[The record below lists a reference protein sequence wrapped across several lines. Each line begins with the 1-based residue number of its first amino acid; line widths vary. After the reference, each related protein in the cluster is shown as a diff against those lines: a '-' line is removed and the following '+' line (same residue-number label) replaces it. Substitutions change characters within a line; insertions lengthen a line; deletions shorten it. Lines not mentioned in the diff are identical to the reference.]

1 MRPSAHAVHDPRIK
15 ERHLKAAIHDYY
27 FARSLRLVKPGG
39 IITFIT
45 SRYTLDKVNP
55 RVRRHIAEHAELLAV
70 ARLPENA
77 FRKNAGTEV
86 VTDVLILRRKAS
98 PSGVDNKLAWI
109 ETDALANAE
118 EYRVPVN
125 RLYIERPELM
135 LGVPGCSRGMYGD
148 HEFTLKP
155 DGRDLAAALRDS
167 LISQLPFQA
176 ITATMVNQ
184 STSAPLP
191 AEDAQEKE
199 KADAVDLDRLSGISR
214 QRASLLL
221 DIYSAA
227 KQVIKLQLLDA
238 EDEKLIEAQ
247 RELNSLYLRFTAR
260 YGPVNAKQNLRDL
273 DGRSPLVPFLRA
285 LEEPAGKGSWKRA
298 AIFHSRTIRPRK
310 DFAQISSPKDALFFC
325 LNECGRVDLDRIAVM
340 TGQTKEEAVGA
351 LRGLIFETTSGDWAT
366 ADEYLSGNVV
376 EKLKEAQAAAALNP
390 RFQENVEALTAV
402 QPTPLG
408 TEEIAARLGSG
419 WIPPSVVRQFI
430 REIVPQFDGQVKYVE
445 SLGVWKIEGSNYWA
459 RYSIEATQTWGTAR
473 MNAIDLLDDGLNLR
487 TPMIYDEIDE
497 PAGTRRVLNDTET
510 VAAQAKLA
518 EIKMKF
524 VEWLWS
530 SEARARELCAIYN
543 ERYNCLRE
551 RRYDGSHLQLPGMN
565 SSITL
570 RPHQLDGIARILQSK
585 ATLLGHCVGAGKT
598 FLMVAAAMELKRLGL
613 CHKTMAVVPNH
624 LPAQWEAE
632 ARRLYADINVLA
644 PSKEDLSASQR
655 GELLSRIST
664 GSWDL
669 IIVPHTAFKMLPVAP
684 DTIARYIQREIDV
697 LREYLESI
705 PKDERGDNRKTIKE
719 IERAI
724 KKLEV
729 KLKDCESAILR
740 DSKHT
745 ITWEELGVDGL
756 FVDECFPYEA
766 RILTDQG
773 ELQIGEIV
781 EKRLKVKAL
790 SCDTA
795 TGTMEWKPVIGWSAK
810 RLGKR
815 LVRVNHEGGSFI
827 CTEDHKIWTVEAGYV
842 KAIELKSDQ
851 TLRTVRRGTV
861 SGAGEEEQGVLQSQV
876 RGASTVR
883 HSLYHHC
890 LSGMPEGICPATT
903 KRNEKILLT
912 ELRSESVTEA
922 GGNEG
927 LRVVWSSVHK
937 ESLEQQGQ
945 GSAVLRLRVCGEVAT
960 QQARG
965 EGAIQETYGSVLRT
979 AQRLQIAGSIG
990 ADEEEQPDER
1000 SRRGRKDA
1008 PKAGR
1013 SYLFVQGRQSDSDH
1027 TPGFARRKTRPAGGV
1042 CDLDGTR
1049 ERSISVA
1056 APCLQSGYCGPVE
1069 NAGHRGRR
1077 QFTQAEE
1084 MEVFGPAQGIRLE
1097 CSRVVGVEVLEQ
1109 GSAGGLGGSGGEN
1122 RIVYDL
1128 EVADN
1133 HNFFAEGVLVS
1144 NCHLYKN
1151 LYCPT
1156 KMRNV
1161 AGLPTADSQRA
1172 FDAFIKVRSLLD
1184 GGGRV
1189 VFATATPVS
1198 NTLAEVYVMMKFL
1211 QLDTLEEM
1219 GIAHFDA
1226 WTQLFAETS
1235 QGLEMKPDCSGFRV
1249 NTRFCKFTN
1258 LPELAALWRQA
1269 LDVKNADQ
1277 LNLPR
1282 PRIAGGAPQVITIPA
1297 SPELKRFVK
1306 NLAAR
1311 VEAIKSRRVSP
1322 EADNMLKITTE
1333 GRKAAL
1339 DIRLVMPDAPRPAY
1353 SKIEAVADKIAEFYK
1368 QSQHLRGAQAIF
1380 SDLGVPVRRR

>member
-1 MRPSAHAVHDPRIK
+1 MTAFADFRFAPGEDLADLGGPASRFNHNVAAIKLLKTLEAESCTPGDLTPEEQQTLVRYSGWGDSEVLDRLFPDGAYRQAPIHPSLVGTLTEEEREQVTSSALNAHYTAIPIIRAIYDALDHLGIGALPALRVLEPAAGIGHFFGAMPEEIAVKAERVAVELDSITARILTFLYPNAKVFQQGFEETALPNDYFDLAISNAPFGNYAVHDPRIK

-39 IITFIT
+39 IVAFIT
-45 SRYTLDKVNP
+45 SRYTLDKVNS
-55 RVRRHIAEHAELLAV
+55 RVRRHIAEHAELLAA

-77 FRKNAGTEV
+77 FLKNAGTEV
-86 VTDVLILRRKAS
+86 VTDVLILRRKAT
-98 PSGVDNKLAWI
+98 PSDARDRLAWI
-109 ETDALANAE
+109 ETDALPNVE

-125 RLYIERPELM
+125 RLYIECPELM

-148 HEFTLKP
+148 HEFSLKP

-167 LISQLPFQA
+167 LISQLPSQA
-176 ITATMVNQ
+176 IVATAANQ

-191 AEDAQEKE
+191 VEDAREKE
-199 KADAVDLDRLSGISR
+199 EAGAVDLDRLSGVSR

-221 DIYSAA
+221 DLYSAA

-238 EDEKLIEAQ
+238 EDEKLAEAQ

-260 YGPVNAKQNLRDL
+260 YGPINAKQNLKDL
-273 DGRSPLVPFLRA
+273 DRRSPLVPFLRA

-325 LNECGRVDLDRIAVM
+325 LNETGRVDLDRIAAM
-340 TGQTKEEAVGA
+340 TGQTKEEAAGA
-351 LRGLIFETTSGDWAT
+351 LRGLIFETPSGGWVT
-366 ADEYLSGNVV
+366 ADEYLSGNVAL
-376 EKLKEAQAAAALNP
+376 KLKEAQAAAALNP

-402 QPTPLG
+402 QPAQLG

-419 WIPPSVVRQFI
+419 WIPPSIVRQFI
-430 REIVPQFDGQVKYVE
+430 REIIPQFDGHVKYVE
-445 SLGVWKIEGSNYWA
+445 SLGIWKIEGSNYWA

-497 PAGTRRVLNDTET
+497 PAGTRRILNDTET

-530 SEARARELCAIYN
+530 NESRARQLCAIYN

-551 RRYDGSHLQLPGMN
+551 RRYDGSHLQLPGMS

-632 ARRLYADINVLA
+632 ARRLYLDINVLA
-644 PSKEDLSASQR
+644 PSKEELSASQR

-664 GSWDL
+664 GDWDL

-705 PKDERGDNRKTIKE
+705 PKDERSDHRKTIKE

-745 ITWEELGVDGL
+745 ITWEELGVDCL
-756 FVDECFPYEA
+756 FVDE
-766 RILTDQG
+766 
-773 ELQIGEIV
+773 
-781 EKRLKVKAL
+781 
-790 SCDTA
+790 
-795 TGTMEWKPVIGWSAK
+795 
-810 RLGKR
+810 
-815 LVRVNHEGGSFI
+815 
-827 CTEDHKIWTVEAGYV
+827 
-842 KAIELKSDQ
+842 
-851 TLRTVRRGTV
+851 
-861 SGAGEEEQGVLQSQV
+861 
-876 RGASTVR
+876 
-883 HSLYHHC
+883 
-890 LSGMPEGICPATT
+890 
-903 KRNEKILLT
+903 
-912 ELRSESVTEA
+912 
-922 GGNEG
+922 
-927 LRVVWSSVHK
+927 
-937 ESLEQQGQ
+937 
-945 GSAVLRLRVCGEVAT
+945 
-960 QQARG
+960 
-965 EGAIQETYGSVLRT
+965 
-979 AQRLQIAGSIG
+979 
-990 ADEEEQPDER
+990 
-1000 SRRGRKDA
+1000 
-1008 PKAGR
+1008 
-1013 SYLFVQGRQSDSDH
+1013 
-1027 TPGFARRKTRPAGGV
+1027 
-1042 CDLDGTR
+1042 
-1049 ERSISVA
+1049 
-1056 APCLQSGYCGPVE
+1056 
-1069 NAGHRGRR
+1069 
-1077 QFTQAEE
+1077 
-1084 MEVFGPAQGIRLE
+1084 
-1097 CSRVVGVEVLEQ
+1097 
-1109 GSAGGLGGSGGEN
+1109 
-1122 RIVYDL
+1122 
-1128 EVADN
+1128 
-1133 HNFFAEGVLVS
+1133 
-1144 NCHLYKN
+1144 CHLYKN

-1258 LPELAALWRQA
+1258 LPELARLWRQV

-1297 SPELKRFVK
+1297 TPELKRFVK

-1339 DIRLVMPDAPRPAY
+1339 DIRLVMPGAPRPAY

-1368 QSQHLRGAQAIF
+1368 QSQHLRGAQAVF

>member
-1 MRPSAHAVHDPRIK
+1 MTAFADFRFAPGEDLADLGGPASRFNHNVAAIKLLKSIEAESRAPGRLTPAEQQTLVRYSGWGDSEVLDRLFPDGAYRQAPIHPSLAGILTEEEREQITSSALNAHYTAIPIIRAIYDALDHLGIGALPALRVLEPAAGIGHFFGAMPEPFAVKAERVAIELDSITARILTFLYPNAKVFQQGFEETALPNDYFDLAISNAPFGNYAVHDPRIK

-39 IITFIT
+39 IIAFIT

-55 RVRRHIAEHAELLAV
+55 RVRRHIAEHAELLAA
-70 ARLPENA
+70 ARLPEIA

-86 VTDVLILRRKAS
+86 VTDVVILRRRAT
-98 PSGVDNKLAWI
+98 PGGVDEKLAWI
-109 ETDALANAE
+109 ETDALPNAE
-118 EYRVPVN
+118 DYRVPVN

-167 LISQLPFQA
+167 LISQLPSQA
-176 ITATMVNQ
+176 ITATAANQ
-184 STSAPLP
+184 STLASLSAPSSV
-191 AEDAQEKE
+191 EDAQEKE
-199 KADAVDLDRLSGISR
+199 KAGAVDLDRLCGISR

-221 DIYSAA
+221 DLYSAA

-238 EDEKLIEAQ
+238 EDEKLAEAQ

-260 YGPVNAKQNLRDL
+260 YGPINAKQNLKDL
-273 DGRSPLVPFLRA
+273 DRRSPLVPFLRA
-285 LEEPAGKGSWKRA
+285 LEELVGKGSWKRA

-325 LNECGRVDLDRIAVM
+325 LNETGRVDLDRIAAM
-340 TGQTKEEAVGA
+340 TGQTKEEAAGA
-351 LRGLIFETTSGDWAT
+351 LRGLIFETTSGGWAT

-402 QPTPLG
+402 QPVSLG

-419 WIPPSVVRQFI
+419 WIPPSVVRSFI
-430 REIVPQFDGQVKYVE
+430 REIIPQFDGQVKYVE
-445 SLGVWKIEGSNYWA
+445 SLGTWKIEGSNYWA

-487 TPMIYDEIDE
+487 TPMIFDEIDE

-530 SEARARELCAIYN
+530 SESRARELCAIYN

-624 LPAQWEAE
+624 LPVQWEAE
-632 ARRLYADINVLA
+632 ARRLYPDINVLA
-644 PSKEDLSASQR
+644 PSKEELSASQR

-664 GSWDL
+664 GDWDL

-729 KLKDCESAILR
+729 KLKDSESAILR

-745 ITWEELGVDGL
+745 VTWEELGVDSL
-756 FVDECFPYEA
+756 FVDEA
-766 RILTDQG
+766 
-773 ELQIGEIV
+773 
-781 EKRLKVKAL
+781 
-790 SCDTA
+790 
-795 TGTMEWKPVIGWSAK
+795 
-810 RLGKR
+810 
-815 LVRVNHEGGSFI
+815 
-827 CTEDHKIWTVEAGYV
+827 
-842 KAIELKSDQ
+842 
-851 TLRTVRRGTV
+851 
-861 SGAGEEEQGVLQSQV
+861 
-876 RGASTVR
+876 
-883 HSLYHHC
+883 
-890 LSGMPEGICPATT
+890 
-903 KRNEKILLT
+903 
-912 ELRSESVTEA
+912 
-922 GGNEG
+922 
-927 LRVVWSSVHK
+927 
-937 ESLEQQGQ
+937 
-945 GSAVLRLRVCGEVAT
+945 
-960 QQARG
+960 
-965 EGAIQETYGSVLRT
+965 
-979 AQRLQIAGSIG
+979 
-990 ADEEEQPDER
+990 
-1000 SRRGRKDA
+1000 
-1008 PKAGR
+1008 
-1013 SYLFVQGRQSDSDH
+1013 
-1027 TPGFARRKTRPAGGV
+1027 
-1042 CDLDGTR
+1042 
-1049 ERSISVA
+1049 
-1056 APCLQSGYCGPVE
+1056 
-1069 NAGHRGRR
+1069 
-1077 QFTQAEE
+1077 
-1084 MEVFGPAQGIRLE
+1084 
-1097 CSRVVGVEVLEQ
+1097 
-1109 GSAGGLGGSGGEN
+1109 
-1122 RIVYDL
+1122 
-1128 EVADN
+1128 
-1133 HNFFAEGVLVS
+1133 
-1144 NCHLYKN
+1144 HLYKN

-1258 LPELAALWRQA
+1258 LPELAALWRQV

-1339 DIRLVMPDAPRPAY
+1339 DIRLVIPDAPRPAY

>member
-1 MRPSAHAVHDPRIK
+1 MTAFTDFRFAPGEDLADLGGPASRFNLNVAAIILLKSLEAESRAPGRLTPAEQQTLVRYSGWGDSEVLDRLFPDGAYQQAPIHPSLAGILTKEEREQITSSALNAHYTAIPIIRAIYDALDHLGIGALPHLGVLEPAAGIGHFFGAMPAEITAKAERVAVELDSITARILAFLYPNAKVFQQGFEETVLPNDYFDLALSNAPFGNYAVHDPRIK

-39 IITFIT
+39 IIAFIT

-55 RVRRHIAEHAELLAV
+55 RVRRHIAEHAELLAA

-86 VTDVLILRRKAS
+86 VTDVLILRRKTTPGDAR
-98 PSGVDNKLAWI
+98 DKLAWI
-109 ETDALANAE
+109 ETGALPNAE

-135 LGVPGCSRGMYGD
+135 LGVQGCSRGMYGD

-155 DGRDLAAALRDS
+155 DGRDLAAALRES
-167 LISQLPFQA
+167 LISQLPPQA
-176 ITATMVNQ
+176 MAATAANQ
-184 STSAPLP
+184 STSAPSP
-191 AEDAQEKE
+191 VDDAQEKE
-199 KADAVDLDRLSGISR
+199 KAGAVDLDRLSGISR

-238 EDEKLIEAQ
+238 EDEKLASTQ

-260 YGPVNAKQNLRDL
+260 YGSVNAKQNLKDL
-273 DGRSPLVPFLRA
+273 DRRSPLVPFLRA
-285 LEEPAGKGSWKRA
+285 LEEPSGKGSWKRA

-325 LNECGRVDLDRIAVM
+325 LNETGRVDLDRIAAV
-340 TGQTKEEAVGA
+340 TRQTREEAAGA
-351 LRGLIFETTSGDWAT
+351 LRGLIFETTSGGWAT

-402 QPTPLG
+402 QPSPLG

-419 WIPPSVVRQFI
+419 WIPPDVVRQFI

-530 SEARARELCAIYN
+530 SESRARELCAIYN

-551 RRYDGSHLQLPGMN
+551 RRYDGSHLQLSGMN

-598 FLMVAAAMELKRLGL
+598 FLMVAAAMELKRLSL

-632 ARRLYADINVLA
+632 ARRLYPDINVLA
-644 PSKEDLSASQR
+644 PSKEELSASQR

-664 GSWDL
+664 GDWDL
-669 IIVPHTAFKMLPVAP
+669 IIVPHTAFKLLPVAP
-684 DTIARYIQREIDV
+684 DTITRYIQREIDV

-705 PKDERGDNRKTIKE
+705 PKDERGDHRKTIKE

-745 ITWEELGVDGL
+745 ITWEELGVDSL
-756 FVDECFPYEA
+756 FVDEA
-766 RILTDQG
+766 
-773 ELQIGEIV
+773 
-781 EKRLKVKAL
+781 
-790 SCDTA
+790 
-795 TGTMEWKPVIGWSAK
+795 
-810 RLGKR
+810 
-815 LVRVNHEGGSFI
+815 
-827 CTEDHKIWTVEAGYV
+827 
-842 KAIELKSDQ
+842 
-851 TLRTVRRGTV
+851 
-861 SGAGEEEQGVLQSQV
+861 
-876 RGASTVR
+876 
-883 HSLYHHC
+883 
-890 LSGMPEGICPATT
+890 
-903 KRNEKILLT
+903 
-912 ELRSESVTEA
+912 
-922 GGNEG
+922 
-927 LRVVWSSVHK
+927 
-937 ESLEQQGQ
+937 
-945 GSAVLRLRVCGEVAT
+945 
-960 QQARG
+960 
-965 EGAIQETYGSVLRT
+965 
-979 AQRLQIAGSIG
+979 
-990 ADEEEQPDER
+990 
-1000 SRRGRKDA
+1000 
-1008 PKAGR
+1008 
-1013 SYLFVQGRQSDSDH
+1013 
-1027 TPGFARRKTRPAGGV
+1027 
-1042 CDLDGTR
+1042 
-1049 ERSISVA
+1049 
-1056 APCLQSGYCGPVE
+1056 
-1069 NAGHRGRR
+1069 
-1077 QFTQAEE
+1077 
-1084 MEVFGPAQGIRLE
+1084 
-1097 CSRVVGVEVLEQ
+1097 
-1109 GSAGGLGGSGGEN
+1109 
-1122 RIVYDL
+1122 
-1128 EVADN
+1128 
-1133 HNFFAEGVLVS
+1133 
-1144 NCHLYKN
+1144 HLYKN

-1258 LPELAALWRQA
+1258 LPELAALWRQV

-1368 QSQHLRGAQAIF
+1368 QSQHLRGAQAVF

>member
-1 MRPSAHAVHDPRIK
+1 MTAFADFRFAPGEDLADLGGPASRFNHNVAAIKLLKSLEAESRAPGRLTPAEQQTLVQYSGWGDSEVLDRLFPDGAYRQAPIHPSLAGILAEEEREQITSSALNAHYTAIPVIRAIYDALNHLGIGALPAIRVIEPAAGIGHFFGAMPEAIAAKAERVAVELDSITARILAFLYPNAKVFQQGFEETALPNDYFDLAISNAPFGNYAVHDPRIK

-39 IITFIT
+39 IIAFIT

-55 RVRRHIAEHAELLAV
+55 RVRRHIAEHAELLAA
-70 ARLPENA
+70 ARLPESA

-98 PSGVDNKLAWI
+98 PSGVNNTLAWI

-118 EYRVPVN
+118 DYRVPVN
-125 RLYIERPELM
+125 RLYIERPDLM
-135 LGVPGCSRGMYGD
+135 LGIPGCSRGMYGD
-148 HEFTLKP
+148 HEFSLKP

-167 LISQLPFQA
+167 LISQLPSQTIA
-176 ITATMVNQ
+176 ATAANQ
-184 STSAPLP
+184 STLAPLP
-191 AEDAQEKE
+191 VEDAQEKE
-199 KADAVDLDRLSGISR
+199 KAGAVDLDRLSGISR

-221 DIYSAA
+221 DLYSAA

-238 EDEKLIEAQ
+238 EDEKLAEAQ

-260 YGPVNAKQNLRDL
+260 YGPINAKQNLPNLKDL
-273 DGRSPLVPFLRA
+273 DRRSPLVPFLRA

-298 AIFHSRTIRPRK
+298 AIFHSRTIRPRR

-325 LNECGRVDLDRIAVM
+325 LNECGRVDLDRIAAM
-340 TGQTKEEAVGA
+340 TGQTKEEAADA

-376 EKLKEAQAAAALNP
+376 QKLKEAQAAAALNP

-402 QPTPLG
+402 QPAPLG

-419 WIPPSVVRQFI
+419 WIPPDVVRQFI
-430 REIVPQFDGQVKYVE
+430 REIVPQFDGQVKYIE
-445 SLGVWKIEGSNYWA
+445 SLGIWKIEGSNYWA

-487 TPMIYDEIDE
+487 TPMIFDEIDE
-497 PAGTRRVLNDTET
+497 PTGTRRVLNDTET
-510 VAAQAKLA
+510 VATQAKLA

-530 SEARARELCAIYN
+530 SESRARQLCAIYN

-632 ARRLYADINVLA
+632 ARRLYPDINVLA
-644 PSKEDLSASQR
+644 PSKEELSASQR

-664 GSWDL
+664 GDWDL
-669 IIVPHTAFKMLPVAP
+669 IIVPHTAFKMLPVSP

-705 PKDERGDNRKTIKE
+705 PKDERGDSRKTIKE

-745 ITWEELGVDGL
+745 ITWEELGVDSL
-756 FVDECFPYEA
+756 FVDEA
-766 RILTDQG
+766 
-773 ELQIGEIV
+773 
-781 EKRLKVKAL
+781 
-790 SCDTA
+790 
-795 TGTMEWKPVIGWSAK
+795 
-810 RLGKR
+810 
-815 LVRVNHEGGSFI
+815 
-827 CTEDHKIWTVEAGYV
+827 
-842 KAIELKSDQ
+842 
-851 TLRTVRRGTV
+851 
-861 SGAGEEEQGVLQSQV
+861 
-876 RGASTVR
+876 
-883 HSLYHHC
+883 
-890 LSGMPEGICPATT
+890 
-903 KRNEKILLT
+903 
-912 ELRSESVTEA
+912 
-922 GGNEG
+922 
-927 LRVVWSSVHK
+927 
-937 ESLEQQGQ
+937 
-945 GSAVLRLRVCGEVAT
+945 
-960 QQARG
+960 
-965 EGAIQETYGSVLRT
+965 
-979 AQRLQIAGSIG
+979 
-990 ADEEEQPDER
+990 
-1000 SRRGRKDA
+1000 
-1008 PKAGR
+1008 
-1013 SYLFVQGRQSDSDH
+1013 
-1027 TPGFARRKTRPAGGV
+1027 
-1042 CDLDGTR
+1042 
-1049 ERSISVA
+1049 
-1056 APCLQSGYCGPVE
+1056 
-1069 NAGHRGRR
+1069 
-1077 QFTQAEE
+1077 
-1084 MEVFGPAQGIRLE
+1084 
-1097 CSRVVGVEVLEQ
+1097 
-1109 GSAGGLGGSGGEN
+1109 
-1122 RIVYDL
+1122 
-1128 EVADN
+1128 
-1133 HNFFAEGVLVS
+1133 
-1144 NCHLYKN
+1144 HLYKN

-1211 QLDTLEEM
+1211 QFDTLEKI
-1219 GIAHFDA
+1219 GIGHFDA
-1226 WTQLFAETS
+1226 WVQLFAETS

-1258 LPELAALWRQA
+1258 LPELAALWRQV

-1339 DIRLVMPDAPRPAY
+1339 DIRLVIPDAPRPAY

-1368 QSQHLRGAQAIF
+1368 QSQHLRGAQAVF

>member
-1 MRPSAHAVHDPRIK
+1 MIAFADFRFAPGEDLADLGGPASRFNHNVAAIKLLKSLEAESRAPGRLTLTEQQTLVQYSGWGDSEVLDRLFPNGAYRQAPIHPSLAGILTEEERELVTGSALNAHYTAIPIIRAVYDALDHLGIGALPAIRVLEPAAGIGHFFGAMPEAIAAKAERVAVELDSITARILAFLYPNAKVFQQGFEETALPNDYFDLAISNAPFGNYAVHDPRIK

-39 IITFIT
+39 IIAFIT

-55 RVRRHIAEHAELLAV
+55 RVRRHIAEHAELLAA
-70 ARLPENA
+70 ARLPESA

-86 VTDVLILRRKAS
+86 VTDVLILRRKTTPGS
-98 PSGVDNKLAWI
+98 VDNKLAWI
-109 ETDALANAE
+109 ETDALPNAE

-125 RLYIERPELM
+125 HLYIERPELM

-167 LISQLPFQA
+167 LISQLPSQA
-176 ITATMVNQ
+176 ITATTANQ
-184 STSAPLP
+184 STLAPLP
-191 AEDAQEKE
+191 VEDTQEKE
-199 KADAVDLDRLSGISR
+199 KTGAVDLDRLSGISR

-221 DIYSAA
+221 DLYSAA
-227 KQVIKLQLLDA
+227 KQVIRLQLLDA
-238 EDEKLIEAQ
+238 EDERLAEAQ

-260 YGPVNAKQNLRDL
+260 YGPINAKQNLKDL
-273 DGRSPLVPFLRA
+273 DRRSPLVPFLRA

-325 LNECGRVDLDRIAVM
+325 LNECGRVDLDRIAAM
-340 TGQTKEEAVGA
+340 TGQTKEEAAGA
-351 LRGLIFETTSGDWAT
+351 LRGLIFEMTSGGWAT

-390 RFQENVEALTAV
+390 RFHENVEALTAV
-402 QPTPLG
+402 QPAPLG

-445 SLGVWKIEGSNYWA
+445 SLGIWKIEGSNYWA

-497 PAGTRRVLNDTET
+497 PAGTRRILNDTET
-510 VAAQAKLA
+510 VAAHAKLA

-530 SEARARELCAIYN
+530 NESRARQLCAIYN

-551 RRYDGSHLQLPGMN
+551 RRYDGSHLQLPGMS

-632 ARRLYADINVLA
+632 ARRLYPDINVLA
-644 PSKEDLSASQR
+644 PSKEELSASQR

-664 GSWDL
+664 GDWDL

-705 PKDERGDNRKTIKE
+705 PKDERGDHRKTIKE

-729 KLKDCESAILR
+729 KLKDCESVILR

-745 ITWEELGVDGL
+745 ITWEELGVDSL
-756 FVDECFPYEA
+756 FVDEA
-766 RILTDQG
+766 
-773 ELQIGEIV
+773 
-781 EKRLKVKAL
+781 
-790 SCDTA
+790 
-795 TGTMEWKPVIGWSAK
+795 
-810 RLGKR
+810 
-815 LVRVNHEGGSFI
+815 
-827 CTEDHKIWTVEAGYV
+827 
-842 KAIELKSDQ
+842 
-851 TLRTVRRGTV
+851 
-861 SGAGEEEQGVLQSQV
+861 
-876 RGASTVR
+876 
-883 HSLYHHC
+883 
-890 LSGMPEGICPATT
+890 
-903 KRNEKILLT
+903 
-912 ELRSESVTEA
+912 
-922 GGNEG
+922 
-927 LRVVWSSVHK
+927 
-937 ESLEQQGQ
+937 
-945 GSAVLRLRVCGEVAT
+945 
-960 QQARG
+960 
-965 EGAIQETYGSVLRT
+965 
-979 AQRLQIAGSIG
+979 
-990 ADEEEQPDER
+990 
-1000 SRRGRKDA
+1000 
-1008 PKAGR
+1008 
-1013 SYLFVQGRQSDSDH
+1013 
-1027 TPGFARRKTRPAGGV
+1027 
-1042 CDLDGTR
+1042 
-1049 ERSISVA
+1049 
-1056 APCLQSGYCGPVE
+1056 
-1069 NAGHRGRR
+1069 
-1077 QFTQAEE
+1077 
-1084 MEVFGPAQGIRLE
+1084 
-1097 CSRVVGVEVLEQ
+1097 
-1109 GSAGGLGGSGGEN
+1109 
-1122 RIVYDL
+1122 
-1128 EVADN
+1128 
-1133 HNFFAEGVLVS
+1133 
-1144 NCHLYKN
+1144 HLYKN

-1258 LPELAALWRQA
+1258 LPELASLWRQV

-1311 VEAIKSRRVSP
+1311 VEVIKSRRVSP

-1368 QSQHLRGAQAIF
+1368 QSQHLRGAQAVF

>member
-1 MRPSAHAVHDPRIK
+1 MTAFADFRFAPGEDLADLGGPASRFNHNVAAIKLLKSLEAESRAPGRLTPAEQQTLVRYSGWGDSEVLDRLFPDGAYRQAPIHPSLAGILTEEERELVTGSALNAHYTAIPIIRAIYDALDYLGIGALPALRVLEPAAGIGHFFGAMPAEIAAKAERVAVELDSITARILAFLYPNAKVFQQGFEETALPNDYFDLALSNAPFGNYAVHDPRIK

-27 FARSLRLVKPGG
+27 FARSLKLVKPGG
-39 IITFIT
+39 IIAFIT
-45 SRYTLDKVNP
+45 SRYTLDKVST
-55 RVRRHIAEHAELLAV
+55 RVRRHIAEHAELLAA
-70 ARLPENA
+70 ARLPESA

-86 VTDVLILRRKAS
+86 VTDVLILRRKAT
-98 PSGVDNKLAWI
+98 PSDARDKLAWI
-109 ETDALANAE
+109 ETYALANAE

-148 HEFTLKP
+148 HEFSLKP
-155 DGRDLAAALRDS
+155 DGRDLAAALLDS
-167 LISQLPFQA
+167 LISQLPSQA
-176 ITATMVNQ
+176 IAATATNQ

-191 AEDAQEKE
+191 VEDAQEKE
-199 KADAVDLDRLSGISR
+199 KAGAVDLDRLSGISR

-221 DIYSAA
+221 DLYSAA
-227 KQVIKLQLLDA
+227 KQVIRLQLLDA
-238 EDEKLIEAQ
+238 EDEKLTSAQ

-260 YGPVNAKQNLRDL
+260 YGPINAKQNLKDL
-273 DGRSPLVPFLRA
+273 DRRSPLVPFLRA
-285 LEEPAGKGSWKRA
+285 LEEPANKGSWKRA

-325 LNECGRVDLDRIAVM
+325 LNECGRVDLDRIAAM
-340 TGQTKEEAVGA
+340 TGQTKEEAAGA
-351 LRGLIFETTSGDWAT
+351 LRGLIFEATSGGWAT

-402 QPTPLG
+402 QPAPLG

-419 WIPPSVVRQFI
+419 WIPPDVVRSFI

-445 SLGVWKIEGSNYWA
+445 SLGIWKIEGSNYWA

-487 TPMIYDEIDE
+487 TPMIYDEIEE

-530 SEARARELCAIYN
+530 SESRARELCAIYN

-632 ARRLYADINVLA
+632 ARRLYPDINVLA
-644 PSKEDLSASQR
+644 PSKEELSASQR

-664 GSWDL
+664 GDWDL
-669 IIVPHTAFKMLPVAP
+669 IIVPHTAFKMLPVVP

-705 PKDERGDNRKTIKE
+705 PKDERGDHRKTIKE

-756 FVDECFPYEA
+756 FVDE
-766 RILTDQG
+766 
-773 ELQIGEIV
+773 
-781 EKRLKVKAL
+781 
-790 SCDTA
+790 
-795 TGTMEWKPVIGWSAK
+795 
-810 RLGKR
+810 
-815 LVRVNHEGGSFI
+815 
-827 CTEDHKIWTVEAGYV
+827 
-842 KAIELKSDQ
+842 
-851 TLRTVRRGTV
+851 
-861 SGAGEEEQGVLQSQV
+861 
-876 RGASTVR
+876 
-883 HSLYHHC
+883 
-890 LSGMPEGICPATT
+890 
-903 KRNEKILLT
+903 
-912 ELRSESVTEA
+912 
-922 GGNEG
+922 
-927 LRVVWSSVHK
+927 
-937 ESLEQQGQ
+937 
-945 GSAVLRLRVCGEVAT
+945 
-960 QQARG
+960 
-965 EGAIQETYGSVLRT
+965 
-979 AQRLQIAGSIG
+979 
-990 ADEEEQPDER
+990 
-1000 SRRGRKDA
+1000 
-1008 PKAGR
+1008 
-1013 SYLFVQGRQSDSDH
+1013 
-1027 TPGFARRKTRPAGGV
+1027 
-1042 CDLDGTR
+1042 
-1049 ERSISVA
+1049 
-1056 APCLQSGYCGPVE
+1056 
-1069 NAGHRGRR
+1069 
-1077 QFTQAEE
+1077 
-1084 MEVFGPAQGIRLE
+1084 
-1097 CSRVVGVEVLEQ
+1097 
-1109 GSAGGLGGSGGEN
+1109 
-1122 RIVYDL
+1122 
-1128 EVADN
+1128 
-1133 HNFFAEGVLVS
+1133 
-1144 NCHLYKN
+1144 CHLYKN

-1211 QLDTLEEM
+1211 QLDTLEGM

-1249 NTRFCKFTN
+1249 YVVN
-1258 LPELAALWRQA
+1258 AVMWRRQPSRPSVG
-1269 LDVKNADQ
+1269 LLCRINA
-1277 LNLPR
+1277 
-1282 PRIAGGAPQVITIPA
+1282 T
-1297 SPELKRFVK
+1297 
-1306 NLAAR
+1306 
-1311 VEAIKSRRVSP
+1311 
-1322 EADNMLKITTE
+1322 
-1333 GRKAAL
+1333 
-1339 DIRLVMPDAPRPAY
+1339 
-1353 SKIEAVADKIAEFYK
+1353 
-1368 QSQHLRGAQAIF
+1368 
-1380 SDLGVPVRRR
+1380 